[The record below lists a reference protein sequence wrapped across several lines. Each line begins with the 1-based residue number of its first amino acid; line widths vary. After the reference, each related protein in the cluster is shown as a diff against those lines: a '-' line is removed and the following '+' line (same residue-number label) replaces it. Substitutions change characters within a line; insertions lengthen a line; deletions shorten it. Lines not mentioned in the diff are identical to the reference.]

1 MSPIAASGIDP
12 VVAVVD
18 VTQRFGDVVAL
29 DQVSLTLRCGEVLA
43 LLGHNGAGKTT
54 LVNILSTLIPATSG
68 TARVAGY
75 DVRTQSLDVR
85 RRIGLTGQFA
95 AVDGSLSGQENLS
108 LIGRLLGLPSRQARA
123 RSDELLAQFDLVAA
137 AGRAAAT
144 YSGGMR
150 RRLDIAAS
158 LVGDPE
164 VLFLDEPTTGLD
176 PVARHA
182 MWAHVDDLVAAGTSI
197 LLTTQDLDEA
207 DRLADQVVVLSH
219 GKVVG
224 RGTAAA
230 LKAKYGDQSIVVT
243 LADSD
248 QPLDAILARLS
259 DAGFPTAHRRSD
271 GSLVVAVV
279 TSADVLPVAAA
290 LQSLH
295 VAVLTVELVQ
305 PTLDDVYFALTVAP
319 TATASTTTTEAA

>member
-1 MSPIAASGIDP
+1 MSPIAAPGIDP

-29 DQVSLTLRCGEVLA
+29 DQVSLTLRRGEVLA

-164 VLFLDEPTTGLD
+164 VLFLAEPTTGLD

-207 DRLADQVVVLSH
+207 DRLADQIVVLSH
-219 GKVVG
+219 GSVVG
-224 RGTAAA
+224 RGTPAE
-230 LKAKYGDQSIVVT
+230 LKATYGDQSVVVT
-243 LADSD
+243 LADPDRSWD
-248 QPLDAILARLS
+248 LLTRCLS
-259 DAGFPTAHRRSD
+259 DAGFPHLRRRPD
-271 GSLVVAVV
+271 GALVISVS
-279 TSADVLPVAAA
+279 TSADLLPVAAA
-290 LQSLH
+290 LQRAD
-295 VAVLTVELVQ
+295 VGATAVQLVE
-305 PTLDDVYFALTVAP
+305 PTLDDVYVALTVP
-319 TATASTTTTEAA
+319 SSKPEAA

>member
-1 MSPIAASGIDP
+1 VSVTTASDSEL
-12 VVAVVD
+12 VVSVVG
-18 VTQRFGDVVAL
+18 VSQRFGEVLAL
-29 DQVSLTLRCGEVLA
+29 DSVSLALPRGQVLA

-54 LVNILSTLIPATSG
+54 LVNILATLLPATSG
-68 TARVAGY
+68 EARVAGY

-95 AVDGSLSGQENLS
+95 AVDGSLSGHENLT
-108 LIGRLLGLPSRQARA
+108 LIGRLLGLSPRRAGARA
-123 RSDELLAQFDLVAA
+123 EELLAQFDLVDA

-176 PVARHA
+176 PVAKHA
-182 MWAHVDDLVAAGTSI
+182 MWEHVDALISSGTSI

-219 GKVVG
+219 GSVVG
-224 RGTAAA
+224 RGTASA
-230 LKAKYGDQSIVVT
+230 LKAKYGEQSVIVT
-243 LADSD
+243 LADPD
-248 QPLDAILARLS
+248 RPLDAAFARLS
-259 DAGFPTAHRRSD
+259 DGGFTNAHRRSD
-271 GSLVVAVV
+271 GALVVAVAS
-279 TSADVLPVAAA
+279 SADLLPVAAI
-290 LQSLH
+290 LQGVR
-295 VAVLTVELVQ
+295 VAALTVELVQ

-319 TATASTTTTEAA
+319 TTSTTEAA

>member
-1 MSPIAASGIDP
+1 MSPIAAPGIDP

-29 DQVSLTLRCGEVLA
+29 DQVSLTLRRGEVLA

-207 DRLADQVVVLSH
+207 DRLADQIVVLSH
-219 GKVVG
+219 GRVVG
-224 RGTAAA
+224 RGTPTD
-230 LKAKYGDQSIVVT
+230 LKARYGDQSVVVT
-243 LADSD
+243 LDDPDRVWA
-248 QPLDAILARLS
+248 PLTRCLS
-259 DAGFPTAHRRSD
+259 DAGFPHTRRRTD
-271 GSLVVAVV
+271 GALVISVA
-279 TSADVLPVAAA
+279 TSADLLPVAAA
-290 LQSLH
+290 LQRAD
-295 VAVLTVELVQ
+295 VGATAVQLVE
-305 PTLDDVYFALTVAP
+305 PTLDDVYVALTVP
-319 TATASTTTTEAA
+319 SSTPEAA

>member
-1 MSPIAASGIDP
+1 MP
-12 VVAVVD
+12 VPNVPVSVTTPSDSDLVVS
-18 VTQRFGDVVAL
+18 VVGVSQSFGEVLAL
-29 DQVSLTLRCGEVLA
+29 DSVSLALRRGQVLA

-54 LVNILSTLIPATSG
+54 LVNILATLLPA
-68 TARVAGY
+68 
-75 DVRTQSLDVR
+75 VRTQSLDVR

-95 AVDGSLSGQENLS
+95 AVDGSLSGHENLT
-108 LIGRLLGLPSRQARA
+108 LIGRLLGLSRRRA
-123 RSDELLAQFDLVAA
+123 GRRADELLAQFDLVDA

-176 PVARHA
+176 PVAKHA
-182 MWAHVDDLVAAGTSI
+182 MWEHVDALISSGTSI

-219 GKVVG
+219 GSVVG
-224 RGTAAA
+224 RGTASA
-230 LKAKYGDQSIVVT
+230 LKAKYGEQSVIVT
-243 LADSD
+243 LADPD
-248 QPLDAILARLS
+248 RPLDAAFARLS
-259 DAGFPTAHRRSD
+259 DGGFTNAHRRSD
-271 GSLVVAVV
+271 GALVVAVAS
-279 TSADVLPVAAA
+279 SADLLPVAAI
-290 LQSLH
+290 LQGVQ
-295 VAVLTVELVQ
+295 VAALTVELVQ

-319 TATASTTTTEAA
+319 TTSTTEAA